1 MFGSVEGEGREEKGK
16 GKGKEKEWGK
26 KVFHRV
32 CLDRYK
38 KRNERC
44 EILYNFIILNYK
56 LIRIQ
61 MSFHKSSQDF
71 LRV

>member
-1 MFGSVEGEGREEKGK
+1 MFGSVEGEGREEKGE

-26 KVFHRV
+26 KVLHRV

-38 KRNERC
+38 KRC